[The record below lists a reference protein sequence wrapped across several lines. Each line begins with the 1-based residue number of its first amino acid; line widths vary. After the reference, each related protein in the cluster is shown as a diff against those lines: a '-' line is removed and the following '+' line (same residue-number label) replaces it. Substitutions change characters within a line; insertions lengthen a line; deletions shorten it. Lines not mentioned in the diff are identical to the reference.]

1 MYADELLL
9 MAPTMEQLDR
19 HMTDISDIQ
28 SSPAGVECMSVASE
42 AA

>member
-1 MYADELLL
+1 MDEVSR
-9 MAPTMEQLDR
+9 AFS
-19 HMTDISDIQ
+19 ISDIQ